1 VRRWLLVVAAVFALA
16 LATPS
21 MGAVA
26 EEPPTLREI
35 AGELMCQCGCGLT
48 VAACQESMP
57 CTTSDAMVAEIQR
70 LIDEGKSKQEIFD
83 YFVASYGEGVLA
95 LPQKSGFSLAAW
107 VAPFLALSAG
117 AVFISGLAWFWTRR
131 GGVRREAAAPEPPSD
146 DLKTYEERV
155 DRDVGRLDWGDGR

>member
-1 VRRWLLVVAAVFALA
+1 MRRWLLLVSAFLALA
-16 LATPS
+16 LATPFES
-21 MGAVA
+21 AIA
-26 EEPPTLREI
+26 EDPPTLREM
-35 AGELMCQCGCGLT
+35 AGELMCLCGCGMT

-83 YFVASYGEGVLA
+83 YFVASYGEAVLA

-131 GGVRREAAAPEPPSD
+131 GGVRREAAAPAPPSD
-146 DLKTYEERV
+146 ELKAYEERV
-155 DRDVGRLDWGDGR
+155 DQDVGRLDWGDGR